1 MKHLATFHKVIW
13 FWSNCAREM

>member
-1 MKHLATFHKVIW
+1 MKHLATFHKGIW